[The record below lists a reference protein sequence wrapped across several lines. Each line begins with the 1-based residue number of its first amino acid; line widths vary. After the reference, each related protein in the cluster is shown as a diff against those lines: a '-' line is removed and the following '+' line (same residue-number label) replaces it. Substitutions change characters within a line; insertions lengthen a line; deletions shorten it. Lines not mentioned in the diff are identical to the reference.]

1 MFLAEFA
8 RNGKMF
14 LVEFARNGKMFLVE
28 FARNGKMSAGKAA
41 VVSGENDV
49 GNRRNDSFV
58 GEWQLV
64 GEDGPVGDVF

>member
-1 MFLAEFA
+1 
-8 RNGKMF
+8 
-14 LVEFARNGKMFLVE
+14 MFLVE

-49 GNRRNDSFV
+49 GNRRNDSFA

-64 GEDGPVGDVF
+64 GEDCPVGDVF